1 MLTIF
6 VTLYAVSVTG
16 CRHGFTHKAE
26 TLAMSHTHPKEA
38 MKSFFFLYISLTVVT
53 CRLIE
58 AQMDL
63 PRLLFGVG
71 FQIFIV
77 TPQMFRFS
85 RE

>member
-1 MLTIF
+1 MLRNPEQLLDREEWKHC
-6 VTLYAVSVTG
+6 V
-16 CRHGFTHKAE
+16 E
-26 TLAMSHTHPKEA
+26 
-38 MKSFFFLYISLTVVT
+38 FFSSISLNVGAS
-53 CRLIE
+53 RLFA

-85 RE
+85 REYVENVRS